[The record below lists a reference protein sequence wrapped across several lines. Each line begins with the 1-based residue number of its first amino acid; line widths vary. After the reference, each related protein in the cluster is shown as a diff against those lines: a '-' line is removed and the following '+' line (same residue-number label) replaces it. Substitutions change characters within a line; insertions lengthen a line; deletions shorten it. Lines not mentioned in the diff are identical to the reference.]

1 MNQMYLLLI
10 GVLGIAAVGSLL
22 SSDDDEEFD
31 QGEEIP
37 ELPFVDGTDDPD
49 LRSLL
54 DDILAGRTSPRQLL
68 AHEGFGE
75 QLRDAGEAL
84 HRRYENLSP
93 DRRAEEA
100 KASEDAVQRIFGPEL
115 DALRRRV
122 EELRAAHEPPAGPH
136 PA

>member
-1 MNQMYLLLI
+1 MTS
-10 GVLGIAAVGSLL
+10 IARMAWRSDVAGERRVRVRAPGSGRSRG
-22 SSDDDEEFD
+22 SSVVASTA
-31 QGEEIP
+31 ITRCAP
-37 ELPFVDGTDDPD
+37 RTS
-49 LRSLL
+49 RSPCPGC
-54 DDILAGRTSPRQLL
+54 ANRTSPRQLL

-100 KASEDAVQRIFGPEL
+100 RASEDAVQRIFGPEL

>member
-1 MNQMYLLLI
+1 MTDAFDPNDPAHPLF
-10 GVLGIAAVGSLL
+10 GFTRGRAAMASRLHTTL
-22 SSDDDEEFD
+22 RT
-31 QGEEIP
+31 
-37 ELPFVDGTDDPD
+37 LRDGTDDPD

-68 AHEGFGE
+68 AHEGSGE
-75 QLRDAGEAL
+75 QLRNAGEAL

>member
-1 MNQMYLLLI
+1 MTDAFDPNDPAHPLF
-10 GVLGIAAVGSLL
+10 GFTGGRAAMASRLHTTL
-22 SSDDDEEFD
+22 RT
-31 QGEEIP
+31 
-37 ELPFVDGTDDPD
+37 LRDGTDDPD

-100 KASEDAVQRIFGPEL
+100 RASEDAVQRIFGPEL

>member
-1 MNQMYLLLI
+1 MTDAFDPNDPAHPLF
-10 GVLGIAAVGSLL
+10 GFTRGRAAMASRLHTTL
-22 SSDDDEEFD
+22 RT
-31 QGEEIP
+31 
-37 ELPFVDGTDDPD
+37 LRDGTDDPD

-68 AHEGFGE
+68 AHEGCGE

-100 KASEDAVQRIFGPEL
+100 RASEDAVQRIFGPEL

>member
-1 MNQMYLLLI
+1 MTDAFDPNDPVHPLF
-10 GVLGIAAVGSLL
+10 GFTRGRAAMASRLHTTL
-22 SSDDDEEFD
+22 RT
-31 QGEEIP
+31 
-37 ELPFVDGTDDPD
+37 LRDGTDDPD

-100 KASEDAVQRIFGPEL
+100 RASEDAVQRIFGPER

>member
-1 MNQMYLLLI
+1 MTDAFDPNDPVHPLF
-10 GVLGIAAVGSLL
+10 GFTRGRAAMASRLHTTL
-22 SSDDDEEFD
+22 RT
-31 QGEEIP
+31 
-37 ELPFVDGTDDPD
+37 LRDGTDDPD

-84 HRRYENLSP
+84 HLRYENLSP

>member
-1 MNQMYLLLI
+1 MTDAFDPNDPVHPLF
-10 GVLGIAAVGSLL
+10 GFTRGRAAMASRLHTTL
-22 SSDDDEEFD
+22 RT
-31 QGEEIP
+31 
-37 ELPFVDGTDDPD
+37 LRDGTDDPD

-122 EELRAAHEPPAGPH
+122 EELRAAHEQPAGPH

>member
-1 MNQMYLLLI
+1 MTDAFDPNDPAHPLF
-10 GVLGIAAVGSLL
+10 GFTRGRAAMASRLHTTL
-22 SSDDDEEFD
+22 RT
-31 QGEEIP
+31 
-37 ELPFVDGTDDPD
+37 LRDGTDDPD

-100 KASEDAVQRIFGPEL
+100 RASEAAVQRIFGPEL

>member
-1 MNQMYLLLI
+1 MTDAFDPNDPAHPLF
-10 GVLGIAAVGSLL
+10 GFTRGRAAMASRLHTTL
-22 SSDDDEEFD
+22 RT
-31 QGEEIP
+31 
-37 ELPFVDGTDDPD
+37 LRDGTDDPD

-93 DRRAEEA
+93 DRRA
-100 KASEDAVQRIFGPEL
+100 
-115 DALRRRV
+115 
-122 EELRAAHEPPAGPH
+122 
-136 PA
+136 

>member
-1 MNQMYLLLI
+1 MTDAFDPNAPVHPLF
-10 GVLGIAAVGSLL
+10 GFTRGRAAMASRLHTTL
-22 SSDDDEEFD
+22 RT
-31 QGEEIP
+31 
-37 ELPFVDGTDDPD
+37 LRDGTDDPD

-84 HRRYENLSP
+84 PRRQKTLP
-93 DRRAEEA
+93 PARRRGEA
-100 KASEDAVQRIFGPEL
+100 KAPEYAVQRIFGPEL